1 MTTTFTSSSTYTI
14 INARYVSSKI
24 AADLDLCRQ
33 YFDRPTENS
42 IQEYKEE
49 LAELLNGG
57 YVKEY
62 EFGFKRDDK
71 RIVCWRY
78 TVKDDGT
85 ISTDDRPG
93 RLDSLINTSGA
104 LFYNFL
110 TFSLKWENLQPE
122 ERARVEKHLPFRRTG
137 GTLPSDGNGYW
148 TSDRIY
154 SSGSIGVTR
163 KTFKPLT

>member
-24 AADLDLCRQ
+24 AADLDLCRL
-33 YFDRPTENS
+33 YYGRPTES
-42 IQEYKEE
+42 RIQEYKDE

-62 EFGFKRDDK
+62 EFGFKRDGK
-71 RIVCWRY
+71 RVVCWQY

-85 ISTDDRPG
+85 ISTDDRAG
-93 RLDSLINTSGA
+93 KLDSSIDTAGA

-110 TFSLKWENLQPE
+110 TFSFKWEILQFD
-122 ERARVEKHLPFRRTG
+122 ERTRIENVLPFRRTD

-148 TSDRIY
+148 TSDRSY
-154 SSGSIGVTR
+154 SSASIGVTR
-163 KTFKPLT
+163 KTFKPLS

>member
-1 MTTTFTSSSTYTI
+1 MSTTFTLSSTFTI

-33 YFDRPTENS
+33 YYDRPTES
-42 IQEYKEE
+42 KIQEYKDE

-71 RIVCWRY
+71 RVVCWRY

-93 RLDSLINTSGA
+93 KLDSSIDTSGA

-110 TFSLKWENLQPE
+110 TFSFKWENLPSG
-122 ERARVEKHLPFRRTG
+122 ERARIENMLPFLRTDG
-137 GTLPSDGNGYW
+137 NLPSDGNGYW
-148 TSDRIY
+148 ISDRSY
-154 SSGSIGVTR
+154 SSASIGVTR
-163 KTFKPLT
+163 KTFKSLL